1 MGSSKSVIY
10 INVTQLGK
18 LISESCHC
26 LFWAFYFVALIVF
39 VFSFFFSVKSHIFA
53 EENFIVG
60 FVDLVENTVTDAVF
74 QEGDFSIEE
83 RREMFSNGF
92 EGHFGVFFAIGS
104 SEMREEN
111 ERLGI
116 VLGNGVNGGEGF

>member
-1 MGSSKSVIY
+1 
-10 INVTQLGK
+10 
-18 LISESCHC
+18 
-26 LFWAFYFVALIVF
+26 
-39 VFSFFFSVKSHIFA
+39 
-53 EENFIVG
+53 
-60 FVDLVENTVTDAVF
+60 
-74 QEGDFSIEE
+74 
-83 RREMFSNGF
+83 MFSNGF